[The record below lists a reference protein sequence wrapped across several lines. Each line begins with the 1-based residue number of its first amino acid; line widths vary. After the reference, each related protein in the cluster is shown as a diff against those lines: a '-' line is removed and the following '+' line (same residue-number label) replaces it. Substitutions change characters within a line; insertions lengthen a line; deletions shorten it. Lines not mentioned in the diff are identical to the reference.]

1 MATWNQQHCQR
12 NYSLQISQGWP
23 CRVTTVCPGGG
34 WLWELPGE
42 PGPAVEKWLQR
53 LSQKRHT
60 SLKPTRIPK
69 PLAYGS
75 SGLFVLFHLSSI
87 QEKLKTLWKSKTI
100 YRHKF
105 FWWRVTHWID
115 YLLSTAHEPLAI
127 MLGLLIFTTK
137 IIIVFFTYI
146 LRVWEKQNWRFSY
159 SLNNHNH
166 PFLPVKKDYK
176 ISQSR
181 QWGSSGLQSS
191 MSGRELCWRGWRNV
205 SLID

>member
-1 MATWNQQHCQR
+1 MATWNQHCQG

-23 CRVTTVCPGGG
+23 CKVTTVCPGGG
-34 WLWELPGE
+34 WPWELPGE

-53 LSQKRHT
+53 LSQKPHT
-60 SLKPTRIPK
+60 SFKPTRIPK
-69 PLAYGS
+69 PLAYGN
-75 SGLFVLFHLSSI
+75 SGLFVLLYLSSI
-87 QEKLKTLWKSKTI
+87 QEKPKTLWKSKTI

-115 YLLSTAHEPLAI
+115 DLLSTVHKPLAI

-137 IIIVFFTYI
+137 IIMVFFIYI
-146 LRVWEKQNWRFSY
+146 LWIWEKQNWRFSY
-159 SLNNHNH
+159 SLNNH
-166 PFLPVKKDYK
+166 PFLPIKKDYK

-181 QWGSSGLQSS
+181 QWGSSGLQGS

-205 SLID
+205 SLLD